1 MNKTKNLKYI
11 ITIVIMLAIV
21 FTNKV
26 NGATGKVTTETLNL
40 RSEPSTSSSVVE
52 LLNADEE
59 LEILSEEGNWYKV
72 KHGSKEGYVSKDYV
86 KVDETLV
93 EEPDTTTEPTITGNE
108 NITSNPDTTNSGIVN
123 NETVTLK
130 KDTIIKILPLI
141 NASSIGEAKSGEE
154 ITIITSANKWVF
166 IQTDELSGWILN
178 PDIEITTV
186 PENNEEDTT
195 TEQEPEN
202 SEDENLEEENQED
215 ESQEQE
221 EKTST
226 DNEDTA
232 YTENTTKYVN
242 ASSIYV
248 RSKPSTDSDIVT
260 TLIKNTDVTV
270 TGESGDWYKVKYGTY
285 TGYIYKELLSD
296 TRLETTNRSS
306 TDVDRTANISNENQ
320 VEETDNISSQSQET
334 STTSSKGEEVVEYAK
349 QYLGCPYVYG
359 GSGSSSFDC
368 SGFTMYVYKNFGY
381 SLSHSAIAQSKVGT
395 YVEKE
400 NLQPGDLVFFLE
412 WDTMDEIG
420 HCGIYIGDGDFIHA
434 SSGSGYCVKI
444 SNLNSGSYSTRYA
457 TARRLI

>member
-1 MNKTKNLKYI
+1 MNKTKKLKYI
-11 ITIVIMLAIV
+11 ITIVIILAIV
-21 FTNKV
+21 FTHKV
-26 NGATGKVTTETLNL
+26 SGATGKVTTETLNL

-86 KVDETLV
+86 KVDETTV
-93 EEPDTTTEPTITGNE
+93 DEPTTTGNG
-108 NITSNPDTTNSGIVN
+108 NTLSNPDDTNNGVVN
-123 NETVTLK
+123 NGTVTLK

-154 ITIITSANKWVF
+154 VTIITSANKWVF

-178 PDIEITTV
+178 PEIEITTTV
-186 PENNEEDTT
+186 PDNNGEDTQ

-202 SEDENLEEENQED
+202 SDDENLDEENQD
-215 ESQEQE
+215 EE
-221 EKTST
+221 EPST
-226 DNEDTA
+226 NNSDTT
-232 YTENTTKYVN
+232 YTESRTKYIN
-242 ASSIYV
+242 ASSVYV
-248 RSKPSTDSDIVT
+248 RSEPSTDSEIVT
-260 TLIKNTDVTV
+260 TLIRNTDVTI
-270 TGESGDWYKVKYGTY
+270 TGENGDWYKVKYGDY
-285 TGYIYKELLSD
+285 AGYIYKDLLSD
-296 TRLETTNRSS
+296 TKTETTNRSS
-306 TDVDRTANISNENQ
+306 SEVDRAANVSGGSKEAN
-320 VEETDNISSQSQET
+320 D
-334 STTSSKGEEVVEYAK
+334 TSSKGEEIVAYAK

-395 YVEKE
+395 YVKKE

-444 SNLNSGSYSTRYA
+444 SNLNSGSYSTRYK

>member
-1 MNKTKNLKYI
+1 MNKIKKLKYI
-11 ITIVIMLAIV
+11 IAIVIMLAIV
-21 FTNKV
+21 FTNKA
-26 NGATGKVTTETLNL
+26 NAATGIVTTETLNL

-59 LEILSEEGNWYKV
+59 LEIISEEGNWYKV
-72 KHGSKEGYVSKDYV
+72 KHGSNEGYVSKDYV
-86 KVDETLV
+86 EVNGTLE
-93 EEPDTTTEPTITGNE
+93 EEPDTTTANE
-108 NITSNPDTTNSGIVN
+108 NNPTNPDNNASSNNDVANNGIVI
-123 NETVTLK
+123 LK
-130 KDTIIKILPLI
+130 NDTTIKILPLI

-154 ITIITSANKWVF
+154 VEIITSTNKWVF

-178 PDIEITTV
+178 PDIEITTTV
-186 PENNEEDTT
+186 PENNEKDTN

-202 SEDENLEEENQED
+202 SYDENFDEENQNQD
-215 ESQEQE
+215 SQEEETQE
-221 EKTST
+221 EEIST
-226 DNEDTA
+226 NDST
-232 YTENTTKYVN
+232 YTESSTKYVN

-248 RSKPSTDSDIVT
+248 RSEPSTDSDIVT
-260 TLIKNTDVTV
+260 TLIRDTDVTV
-270 TGESGDWYKVKYGTY
+270 TGESGDWYKVKYADY

-296 TRLETTNRSS
+296 TKTEITNRSS
-306 TDVDRTANISNENQ
+306 TNVDRTANASSENK
-320 VEETDNISSQSQET
+320 VEETANN
-334 STTSSKGEEVVEYAK
+334 TSSKGEEIVEYAK

-368 SGFTMYVYKNFGY
+368 SGFTMYVYQHFGY
-381 SLSHSAIAQSKVGT
+381 SLSHSAISQSKVGT

-420 HCGIYIGDGDFIHA
+420 HCGIYIGEGNFIHA

-444 SNLNSGSYSTRYA
+444 SNLDTGSYCTRYD

>member
-1 MNKTKNLKYI
+1 MNKTKKLKYI
-11 ITIVIMLAIV
+11 IATVVMLAIV

-40 RSEPSTSSSVVE
+40 RSEPSTSSSVVA
-52 LLNADEE
+52 LLNAGEE
-59 LEILSEEGNWYKV
+59 LEILSEEDDWYKV

-86 KVDETLV
+86 KVDET
-93 EEPDTTTEPTITGNE
+93 TTTNQTTTDNEDEP
-108 NITSNPDTTNSGIVN
+108 SNTDTTNNGIVN
-123 NETVTLK
+123 NGTVILK
-130 KDTIIKILPLI
+130 NNVTIKILPLI
-141 NASSIGEAKSGEE
+141 NATSIGEAKAGEE
-154 ITIITSANKWVF
+154 VTIVTSANKWVF

-178 PDIEITTV
+178 PEIEITTV
-186 PENNEEDTT
+186 PDNNEEDTQ
-195 TEQEPEN
+195 TEQEPDN
-202 SEDENLEEENQED
+202 TEDEYLDEENQD
-215 ESQEQE
+215 EE
-221 EKTST
+221 EIST
-226 DNEDTA
+226 NNSDTT
-232 YTENTTKYVN
+232 YTESTTKYIN
-242 ASSIYV
+242 ASSVYV
-248 RSKPSTDSDIVT
+248 RSKPSTDSEIVT
-260 TLIKNTDVTV
+260 TLIRNTDVTV
-270 TGESGDWYKVKYGTY
+270 TGENGDWYKVKYSTY
-285 TGYIYKELLSD
+285 TGYIHKDLLSD
-296 TRLETTNRSS
+296 TKTETTNRSS
-306 TDVDRTANISNENQ
+306 SEIDRTANVVSEN
-320 VEETDNISSQSQET
+320 N
-334 STTSSKGEEVVEYAK
+334 TSSKGEEIVSYAK